1 MKSSKM
7 VLMNLFAAQHW
18 RYRHLREQTCVHSS
32 GKERVG
38 RIDRVALK
46 HTLPH
51 LRQIASGTLLY
62 DSGSSAQYSD
72 NLEGWDGMG
81 DEREVQEG
89 GDRCIPM
96 AYSCRCMAETNI
108 IE

>member
-1 MKSSKM
+1 M
-7 VLMNLFAAQHW
+7 VLMNPSAGQQW
-18 RYRHLREQTCVHSS
+18 RLR
-32 GKERVG
+32 
-38 RIDRVALK
+38 
-46 HTLPH
+46 
-51 LRQIASGTLLY
+51 
-62 DSGSSAQYSD
+62 QYSD

-96 AYSCRCMAETNI
+96 ADSCRCMAETNI